1 MITSTIPMAERLDW
15 HPVHRAAAV
24 LRQGLLSSAATS
36 PDPAEIWDASRF
48 CVSPAATDLS
58 HGPVNITYPTS
69 LAPLLGL
76 PSITTDD
83 DAACQPPVTQADDLG
98 AAVAPVGDA
107 LEGDGVFDRTTQLQL
122 QGLVQA
128 FYRRQRQASLL
139 VACSVATAVA
149 LTFGGLVLLF
159 SVTDRAP
166 AKHEDAPRDVTSIA
180 HAERRAAVTPP
191 PFQHISVRTNQP
203 AKAPLLIRAKAGGE
217 AQAFDEAAPPTA
229 QMILINTGRPLALA
243 PLLPLG
249 SARYLLLRGLP
260 EEAKLSAGRQTGSG
274 TWMVK
279 GADVPDLTLTVGD
292 SANGDYPLEIYRL
305 DTGDGLQARRRL
317 VLRVDQTPQFYAAGF
332 SLGWPGAR
340 PEARREPDAKAE
352 PVVASATSIEP
363 GVLRER
369 AQRLLGEGDMPAAR
383 LILTQLAER
392 GQADAAYELALTYDL
407 EVLVKAGVHGVDG
420 DPAIARAWYERAA
433 QAGHAGAGARL
444 HTLAKLRGGA

>member
-1 MITSTIPMAERLDW
+1 MITSTIPLAERLDW
-15 HPVHRAAAV
+15 HPVHQAAAL
-24 LRQGLLSSAATS
+24 LRQGQLSSAATS
-36 PDPAEIWDASRF
+36 PDPAEIWDDSRF
-48 CVSPAATDLS
+48 CVTPAVTDLS
-58 HGPVNITYPTS
+58 HGPVSITDPAS
-69 LAPLLGL
+69 LTALLGL
-76 PSITTDD
+76 PSITDD
-83 DAACQPPVTQADDLG
+83 GDASCQPPVTQANDLG
-98 AAVAPVGDA
+98 AAVAFIGDA
-107 LEGDGVFDRTTQLQL
+107 SEGDEVLDRTALLQL

-139 VACSVATAVA
+139 VACSIATAVA

-166 AKHEDAPRDVTSIA
+166 AKHEDATPQDGTSVA
-180 HAERRAAVTPP
+180 RAALAAPRLK
-191 PFQHISVRTNQP
+191 PFRMQANSQ
-203 AKAPLLIRAKAGGE
+203 AKTAPLLIRAKADGE
-217 AQAFDEAAPPTA
+217 AQTFAEAAPAA
-229 QMILINTGRPLALA
+229 QVIRANTGRPLALA

-260 EEAKLSAGRQTGSG
+260 EEAKLSAGRQTGTG

-317 VLRVDQTPQFYAAGF
+317 VLRVDQTPQFYAAGL
-332 SLGWPGAR
+332 SLGWPVAL
-340 PEARREPDAKAE
+340 PEVRQEPDATVA
-352 PVVASATSIEP
+352 PVVVSAAPIEP

-369 AQRLLGEGDMPAAR
+369 AQRLLGEGDMPTAR
-383 LILTQLAER
+383 LVLAQLAER

-407 EVLVKAGVHGVDG
+407 EVLAKAGVHGVDG

-433 QAGHAGAGARL
+433 REGHAGATQRL
-444 HTLAKLRGGA
+444 QTLAKPRGGA